1 MINRNRKLK
10 KKKRKI
16 MSLET
21 GATWGLAESLYRN
34 GLEKYESEYV
44 CE

>member
-1 MINRNRKLK
+1 MINRNRKLI
-10 KKKRKI
+10 KRKI

-21 GATWGLAESLYRN
+21 GATRGLADSLYRN
-34 GLEKYESEYV
+34 GLEKYESESV